1 MLRESST
8 AAGASYDLAAIVGSD
23 QADGGV
29 PHGAL
34 LVDFVNA
41 VLGGDEARLPV
52 LRDRVRSAVGNAGL
66 VDACATIASFNAVVK
81 LADGTGIPLEDWK
94 ESRTRDIRDALSIDA
109 FRARPD
115 D

>member
-8 AAGASYDLAAIVGSD
+8 ATGASYDLGAIVGSVG
-23 QADGGV
+23 ADSGV
-29 PHGAL
+29 KHGPV
-34 LVDFVNA
+34 LVDLVEA
-41 VLGGDEARLPV
+41 VLGHDEAGLAD
-52 LRDRVRSAVGNAGL
+52 LRGNVRSLVGDAGF

-109 FRARPD
+109 FRT
-115 D
+115 